1 MSDLDSVL
9 DGRTKIEDLRISAE
23 ALVRQAGIARA
34 ANRPQLAENFLRA
47 AELVAVPESEILE
60 IYNAL
65 RPGRATRER
74 LLALAARLETGY
86 AAHRCAA
93 LVREAAEL

>member
-1 MSDLDSVL
+1 MFDLDSVL
-9 DGRTKIEDLRISAE
+9 DGRTGIEDLRISSQ
-23 ALVRQAGIARA
+23 ALAHQAGIARA

-74 LLALAARLETGY
+74 LFALAARLETEY
-86 AAHRCAA
+86 AAPRCAA
-93 LVREAAEL
+93 LVREATEL

>member
-1 MSDLDSVL
+1 MFDLDSIHE
-9 DGRTKIEDLRISAE
+9 GRTTIEDLRIRPG
-23 ALVRQAGIARA
+23 ALARQAEIARGA
-34 ANRPQLAENFLRA
+34 HRTQLAENFLRA
-47 AELVAVPESEILE
+47 AELVAVPENEILE

-74 LLALAARLETGY
+74 LLALAARLESEY
-86 AAHRCAA
+86 AAMRCAA

>member
-9 DGRTKIEDLRISAE
+9 EGRTTIEDLRISPE
-23 ALVRQAGIARA
+23 ALAQQAEIARA

-47 AELVAVPESEILE
+47 AELVAVPENEILE

-65 RPGRATRER
+65 RPGRATREH
-74 LLALAARLETGY
+74 LIALAARLETRY
-86 AAHRCAA
+86 AAIRCAA